1 MITPDYA
8 RHLARYN
15 RWANGLLYDAAATLG
30 EAAYREDRGAFFGSV
45 HNTLN
50 HLVVADRIWLARFEG
65 APNPDVALT
74 DVPYDDFS
82 ALRAARAAEDA
93 RILDVIDG
101 FDAAALARPL
111 AFRSLAGVQMT
122 MPLALAI
129 GHFFNHQTHHRGQ
142 CHCMLTQAGHRPP
155 QWDLLYFPDQEA

>member
-15 RWANGLLYDAAATLG
+15 RWANGLLYDAAAALCD
-30 EAAYREDRGAFFGSV
+30 ADYRQDRSAFFGSL

-50 HLVVADRIWLARFEG
+50 HLVVTDRIWMARFEG

-74 DVPYDDFS
+74 DVPYSKFA
-82 ALRAARAAEDA
+82 ALRQARDAEDA
-93 RILDVIDG
+93 RIIALVDAL
-101 FDAAALARPL
+101 DAAALDGPL
-111 AFRSLAGVQMT
+111 SYRTMAGEPKS
-122 MPLALAI
+122 MPLAIAL

-155 QWDLLYFPDQEA
+155 QWDLLYFPQP